1 LQEEG
6 ADSLSNLRA
15 ELTDTDRSLVAALV
29 RDPRAGVTALAR
41 ITGLARNTV
50 AARLQRMEDA
60 GVITGYGPEINPRR
74 AGFDVLAF
82 STITIAQGAHNKT
95 IAALVEIPEIV
106 EIHTT
111 TGAGD
116 LLVKVLARTND
127 DLHDIL
133 QRLTALAS
141 VVRCDTQLAL
151 HTTPTGSV
159 ASLVAAG

>member
-1 LQEEG
+1 
-6 ADSLSNLRA
+6 
-15 ELTDTDRSLVAALV
+15 
-29 RDPRAGVTALAR
+29 
-41 ITGLARNTV
+41 
-50 AARLQRMEDA
+50 MEDA